1 MRSRKIPAAA
11 AAIAIMFVLIIGIER
26 QRNCRYAGGTHCL
39 LFGIGLGKY
48 GGPQ

>member
-1 MRSRKIPAAA
+1 MRTWQVLAAA
-11 AAIAIMFVLIIGIER
+11 AAIAVVFVLVVGLER
-26 QRNCRYAGGTHCL
+26 QRNCRYAGGTHCP